1 MASFT
6 DQPLRFS
13 QHISDIPIDTYA
25 AVGLRKQQEYE
36 QGVSKV
42 QAYLDSVSGLNVVRP
57 QDKQYI
63 QQRLNDMTSKV
74 NSIASSDWSNQAIV
88 KQVGAMAGS
97 IYNDGVVQSAIAGSK
112 KYMKDEQSI
121 EEAKKSGKWAPENE
135 WILRRQMQRWLQD
148 ASPGASYNSGGY
160 KPYENVT
167 EDIMKA
173 WKDVKPNSR
182 LIQKPNGDFYAYEI
196 VDGQKVGADGRT
208 LIETQIKELRPD
220 EIRDQINAL
229 LTGSQKEQLAITG
242 SYNGRN
248 LDLTNLHK
256 SIDAHYKQN
265 EEYFDSLLAEANQQ
279 KAINGGNSDKLS
291 QIDEQ
296 IAQINKKKEE
306 TAASKSALKSDALTN
321 PDGVKSSMY
330 YERWL
335 NGISKTLGYT
345 DTSTKIVENPAYK
358 AQLDEA
364 RLWLDLEKAKMSD
377 DRMRDIAAMRGSGKA
392 KTTVNEDGSV
402 SVEWDPATLNVLPQT
417 EEQRQGIDVQNFRDK
432 VIALNNVNQEQTNEL
447 LYRFFGDRYVNRAT
461 VDLNKDGIIET
472 SYALK
477 PGMKDEA
484 NAVIAQWKDKYKRG
498 DADLDP
504 KIKISLAAQ
513 DESSLVANKLG
524 TAISN
529 VEQQGDNM
537 IKNDPRYPV
546 YRTSKQAFDNLQPA
560 IYQGIQIRP
569 SDIEKYHKLASKVR
583 SGVSNMG
590 APGATGTIATKEEL
604 AQVGLTEQQYYVMRE
619 AINRPVGSFDPNLS
633 YIREMHN
640 ANQNLV
646 AAYQP
651 LMDRK
656 NEYMNTQLRRYQGIF
671 NQVASNVPSGKAEQV
686 SVIANFVQGLAG
698 IAKETNLS
706 GSTDWGSVRSM
717 IGEKH
722 RKETTYAYVQDRDG
736 NVRIRVTNADVDK
749 GKPQEIVVD
758 PETARVNNFYTPDYL
773 GTARSLLDLG
783 EGIRTGSSL
792 EESVPL
798 QNGRTGRY
806 NVRYEVENYKGQ
818 YQLKLYVS
826 DTQDKSI
833 NGKPVPISRGL
844 FPDWNSLSQFLSTD
858 VNETF
863 VRGLL
868 GGGTTQTNTF
878 SSQFQ
883 GNPFIQ
889 QMQQQTQ

>member
-25 AVGLRKQQEYE
+25 AVGLQKQLEYNK
-36 QGVSKV
+36 GVEKV

-63 QQRLNDMTSKV
+63 QSRLSDMTSKV
-74 NSIASSDWSNQAIV
+74 NSIATSDWSNQAIV
-88 KQVGAMAGS
+88 KQVGAMAGT

-112 KYMKDEQSI
+112 KYLKDEQSI
-121 EEAKKSGKWAPENE
+121 EEAKKNGKWAPENE
-135 WILRRQMQRWLQD
+135 WILRRQMQKWLQD
-148 ASPGASYNSGGY
+148 ASPGATYNSGGY

-167 EDIMKA
+167 EDVMKM
-173 WKDVKPNSR
+173 WKDAKPNSR
-182 LIQKPNGDFYAYEI
+182 LIQKPNGDFYAYEM
-196 VDGQKVGADGRT
+196 VDNQVVGKDGRT

-229 LTGSQKEQLAITG
+229 LTGSQREQLAITG

-256 SIDAHYKQN
+256 SIDAHYKQS

-279 KAINGGNSDKLS
+279 KALAGGNADKLS
-291 QIDEQ
+291 QIEES
-296 IAQINKKKEE
+296 IASINKKKDE
-306 TAASKSALKSDALTN
+306 TAASKSSLKSDALTN

-335 NGISKTLGYT
+335 NNISKTIGYT
-345 DTSTKIVENPAYK
+345 DTSSKIVENPAYK

-364 RLWLDLEKAKMSD
+364 KLWLELEKAKMSD
-377 DRMRDIAAMRGSGKA
+377 DRMRDIASLRAAGKAA
-392 KTTVNEDGSV
+392 KTTVNPDGTISIEWAPESV
-402 SVEWDPATLNVLPQT
+402 NVLPQT
-417 EEQRQGIDVQNFRDK
+417 EEQRQGSTVQDFRDK
-432 VIALNNVNQEQTNEL
+432 LLALNNVNQEQTNEL

-461 VDLNKDGIIET
+461 VDLNRDGIIET

-524 TAISN
+524 SAIGS
-529 VEQQGDNM
+529 VE
-537 IKNDPRYPV
+537 
-546 YRTSKQAFDNLQPA
+546 KQADEFVRKD
-560 IYQGIQIRP
+560 P
-569 SDIEKYHKLASKVR
+569 SYKDYSRLKSTLDSLPPVTYRGVTLSGTDIANYFRANRAVGRYTQSGLGG
-583 SGVSNMG
+583 GVS
-590 APGATGTIATKEEL
+590 PDEATARRF
-604 AQVGLTEQQYYVMRE
+604 GLTPAKIM
-619 AINRPVGSFDPNLS
+619 AIESANSLGETGDETASAVKGMMTAYRNLD
-633 YIREMHN
+633 
-640 ANQNLV
+640 V
-646 AAYQP
+646 AGKS
-651 LMDRK
+651 LDDKR

-686 SVIANFVQGLAG
+686 STIANFVQGLAG
-698 IAKETNLS
+698 IAKETGLS
-706 GSTDWGSVRSM
+706 GATDWGAVRSM

-736 NVRIRVTNADVDK
+736 NVRIRLTNADIDK
-749 GKPQEIVVD
+749 GAPQEIVVD
-758 PETARVNNFYTPDYL
+758 SETARANNFYTPDYL

-783 EGIRTGSSL
+783 EGMRTGSTL

-798 QNGRTGRY
+798 QNGKTGRY

-833 NGKPVPISRGL
+833 NGKPIPISRGL
-844 FPDWNSLSQFLSTD
+844 FPDWNKLSQFLSTD

-863 VRGLL
+863 IRGLL
-868 GGGTTQTNTF
+868 GGGTTQTNSF
-878 SSQFQ
+878 SGMFQ
-883 GNPFIQ
+883 NNPFIQ
-889 QMQQQTQ
+889 QMQQQQQTTQ